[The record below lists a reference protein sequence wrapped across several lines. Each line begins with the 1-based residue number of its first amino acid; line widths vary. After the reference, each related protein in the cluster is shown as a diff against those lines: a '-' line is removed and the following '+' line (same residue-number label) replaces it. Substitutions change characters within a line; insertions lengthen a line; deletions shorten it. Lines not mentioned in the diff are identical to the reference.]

1 MATFSCLQGVRV
13 ATWLKTA
20 FVSVFF
26 FGAIASAAEPIKIG
40 VIAPAAHIIGRSIFQ
55 GAELAADE
63 INQQGGIDG
72 RQIELYPYDVKG
84 SPTDAVRAF
93 QRLGQRDKVDAVVG
107 TFISEVSLAL
117 APWSAR
123 MKLPFFVTGSAAP
136 EITKRVHDDYDR
148 YKYLFHHYENS
159 IFIAESVC
167 DSSKP
172 IFVDGLGY
180 KKAVILSE
188 EAAWTTPVD
197 ETYLKCLPE
206 AGLEVVDH
214 IRFSPQT
221 QDFSP
226 LFNRIEKTNA
236 DVIITAMAHVGVAPV
251 VQWKQNE
258 VPVFMAGVSGQAGSS
273 SFWDNTNKAADGVI
287 TLSAGAGGAALS
299 PKTPEFYKTYIARFN
314 EEPAYA
320 SYTTYDSIYTLKAA
334 FESAESDDVDDL
346 VAALEKT
353 DLEGVLGR
361 VQFYGKDHQHAHG
374 LKYGKGLVTGLAFQ
388 WQSDGKGGGKQVV
401 LWPEEVAKG
410 ELQVPGFV
418 KPGKSKN

>member
-1 MATFSCLQGVRV
+1 MWSYLRAIRFDVL
-13 ATWLKTA
+13 LKTTLVTTFA
-20 FVSVFF
+20 M
-26 FGAIASAAEPIKIG
+26 GAIASANEPIKIG

-55 GAELAADE
+55 GAEMAADE
-63 INQQGGIDG
+63 INQAGGVNG
-72 RQIELYPYDVKG
+72 RQIELYPYDAKG

-93 QRLGQRDKVDAVVG
+93 QRLGQRDQVHAVVG

-123 MKLPFFVTGSAAP
+123 MKLPFLVTGSAAP
-136 EITKRVHDDYDR
+136 EITKRVHDDYDS

-172 IFVDGLGY
+172 LFVDGLGY
-180 KKAVILSE
+180 KTAVILSE

-206 AGLEVVDH
+206 IGLEIVDH

-226 LFNRIEKTNA
+226 LFNRIERTNA
-236 DVIITAMAHVGVAPV
+236 DLIITAMAHVGVSPV

-258 VPVFMAGVSGQAGSS
+258 VPVFLAGVSGQAGSS

-299 PKTPEFYKTYIARFN
+299 PKTPKFYQAYIDRFK

-320 SYTTYDSIYTLKAA
+320 SYTTYDSVYTLKAA
-334 FESAESDDVDDL
+334 FEKANSNDADDL
-346 VAALEKT
+346 VAAIEET
-353 DLEGVLGR
+353 DMEGVLGQ
-361 VQFYGKDHQHAHG
+361 VQFYPKGHQHAHG

-401 LWPEEVAKG
+401 LWPEEVAQG
-410 ELQVPGFV
+410 ELQVPSFV
-418 KPGKSKN
+418 KSGKGKN